1 MTWLA
6 IKAALRGLFGFML
19 KHWRVAL
26 ILAAAGAVFGLWQHS
41 RSQAADIEKLKGHIT
56 LLQTVVTEYENAAR
70 ELEGKATYEKTN
82 TNIAAESAAA
92 VAAGRQGGDGPMA
105 PVLRTEY
112 ERVQRLAKERAGHSR

>member
-1 MTWLA
+1 MRFLEK
-6 IKAALRGLFGFML
+6 IPGFGALVWVWNNRTL
-19 KHWRVAL
+19 VT
-26 ILAAAGAVFGLWQHS
+26 ILASAGLIAFLAWQLDMK
-41 RSQAADIEKLKGHIT
+41 RDKVKELKAENK

-112 ERVQRLAKERAGHSR
+112 ERVQRLAKERAGGAR